1 MVIFVSKDNSSRT
14 IVVGVVILIV
24 CQGIGTLAQGQVVA
38 FVNVQFR
45 VGIATRSTVV
55 LSPLAPPV
63 PVKSSESDNIGLY
76 LDIAASRLGKGKREA
91 GAGLIRHA

>member
-63 PVKSSESDNIGLY
+63 PVKNSESHNRTVFGYRGIPT
-76 LDIAASRLGKGKREA
+76 RKRKKREA
-91 GAGLIRHA
+91 GSGRPEI